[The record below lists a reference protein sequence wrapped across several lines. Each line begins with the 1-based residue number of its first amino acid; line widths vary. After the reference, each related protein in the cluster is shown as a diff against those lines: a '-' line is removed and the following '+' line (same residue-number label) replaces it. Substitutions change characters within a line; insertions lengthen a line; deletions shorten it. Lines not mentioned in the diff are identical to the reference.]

1 MYIPVHFKINDPV
14 EIRSFVRAHPFG
26 MLLTNGVEVP
36 EVTHLPMQLK
46 SNEGHNDAIS
56 FHMAKANPHSKS
68 IVDGEKSVAVFR
80 GVHRYISPRWY
91 EAKDNV
97 PTWNYIV
104 VHAVGVLRKIE
115 KKDELIKLV
124 DSLSAEHEALADTP
138 WKADWSDSKINN
150 FLNAMTGF
158 EMRILNWEGKK
169 KLSQNKSEPDQATL
183 KKNLEQSEEEDY
195 LHLAQQM
202 KTGRN

>member
-36 EVTHLPMQLK
+36 EVTQLPMQLK
-46 SNEGHNDAIS
+46 SDDGQNNTIS

-80 GVHRYISPRWY
+80 GVHGYISPRWY
-91 EAKDNV
+91 EEKDNV

-104 VHAVGVLRKIE
+104 VHAVRVLRKIE
-115 KKDELIKLV
+115 KKM
-124 DSLSAEHEALADTP
+124 
-138 WKADWSDSKINN
+138 N
-150 FLNAMTGF
+150 
-158 EMRILNWEGKK
+158 
-169 KLSQNKSEPDQATL
+169 
-183 KKNLEQSEEEDY
+183 
-195 LHLAQQM
+195 
-202 KTGRN
+202 